1 MSSKFLLTVQE
12 ETETNTCIH
21 FLPPLCSFPCT
32 FLPFSTIPPF
42 CLFLILFFF
51 CSFRLP
57 FFFFPPP
64 PYLPPC
70 SPLPLQKSLD
80 VFYVQ
85 PDPDCSPD
93 DPLWFSS
100 TPLDRRILES
110 LLIRILLVRDIYS
123 DKQLLE
129 ENTEEN
135 TEEEGGGETVGGE

>member
-1 MSSKFLLTVQE
+1 MHSFSPSPVLFSLHFSPFFYNTSFLLVS
-12 ETETNTCIH
+12 NTFLFL
-21 FLPPLCSFPCT
+21 FLPLAF
-32 FLPFSTIPPF
+32 I
-42 CLFLILFFF
+42 FFI
-51 CSFRLP
+51 
-57 FFFFPPP
+57 FFPPP

>member
-1 MSSKFLLTVQE
+1 MHSFSPSPVLFSLHFSPFFYNTSFLLVSKTFLFL
-12 ETETNTCIH
+12 
-21 FLPPLCSFPCT
+21 FLPSACH
-32 FLPFSTIPPF
+32 
-42 CLFLILFFF
+42 FF
-51 CSFRLP
+51 
-57 FFFFPPP
+57 PP

-129 ENTEEN
+129 ENTEE
-135 TEEEGGGETVGGE
+135 EGGGETVGGE

>member
-1 MSSKFLLTVQE
+1 MHSFSPSPVLFSLHFSPFFYNISFLLVS
-12 ETETNTCIH
+12 N
-21 FLPPLCSFPCT
+21 T
-32 FLPFSTIPPF
+32 FL
-42 CLFLILFFF
+42 F
-51 CSFRLP
+51 CSFLP
-57 FFFFPPP
+57 LAIFFPP

-129 ENTEEN
+129 ENTEE
-135 TEEEGGGETVGGE
+135 EGGGETVGGE

>member
-1 MSSKFLLTVQE
+1 MHSFSPSPVLFSLHFSPLFYNISFLLVS
-12 ETETNTCIH
+12 NT
-21 FLPPLCSFPCT
+21 F
-32 FLPFSTIPPF
+32 
-42 CLFLILFFF
+42 FFF
-51 CSFRLP
+51 CSFLP
-57 FFFFPPP
+57 LAILFPP
-64 PYLPPC
+64 PYLPPR
-70 SPLPLQKSLD
+70 SPLSLQKSLD